1 MSHGS
6 VIMSGTVSYL
16 RSSEQNLR
24 FFGGNQEIFLSVS
37 SSTPDILK
45 PFLLLSADYIIT
57 QEHLFVYVFQNIRSS
72 IFVFIYVHR
81 YVQF

>member
-16 RSSEQNLR
+16 RSPEQNLR
-24 FFGGNQEIFLSVS
+24 LGEDQEIFLSVS

-57 QEHLFVYVFQNIRSS
+57 QEHLFAYAF
-72 IFVFIYVHR
+72 
-81 YVQF
+81 

>member
-16 RSSEQNLR
+16 RSPEQNLR
-24 FFGGNQEIFLSVS
+24 FGGDQEIFLSVS
-37 SSTPDILK
+37 SSTPDIFK

-57 QEHLFVYVFQNIRSS
+57 QEHSFVHAF
-72 IFVFIYVHR
+72 
-81 YVQF
+81 

>member
-6 VIMSGTVSYL
+6 VIMSETVSYL
-16 RSSEQNLR
+16 RSPEQNLR

-57 QEHLFVYVFQNIRSS
+57 QEHLFAYAF
-72 IFVFIYVHR
+72 
-81 YVQF
+81 